1 MTERP
6 RSVSVRTGN
15 VVLVADDFAI
25 SGGVSAGIESLAR
38 QRRISAASAIVTL
51 PRWRYDAPRLAA
63 LRAEIAIG
71 LHINFT
77 LLQPLGAMPD
87 LAPRGLLPA
96 IGALTLKAVA
106 RRIDVE
112 EIAAETTR
120 QLAAFESATGFPPD
134 VIDGHQHVHALPKI
148 REGVMMALAARYR
161 SDAPRPLLRVPADR
175 AWALAARRQS
185 FGKAAVLSLLA
196 AGTSDRFRRA
206 GFPVNDSFAGVTS
219 FAADAATVARDID
232 AARVARRGL
241 HIAMCHPGLPT
252 AELAEIDA
260 ITDRRAVELAV
271 LGADNALTAQ
281 LWHPARPVDGAV
293 IDWKHERGAMP

>member
-1 MTERP
+1 MTERA
-6 RSVSVRTGN
+6 RSVSGGTGN

-38 QRRISAASAIVTL
+38 QRRISATSAIVTL
-51 PRWRYDAPRLAA
+51 PRWRHDAPRLAA

-71 LHINFT
+71 LHINLT

-87 LAPRGLLPA
+87 LAPRGLFPA
-96 IGALTLKAVA
+96 IGALTLKAVTG
-106 RRIDVE
+106 RIDVE

-148 REGVMMALAARYR
+148 RDGVMMALAARYR
-161 SDAPRPLLRVPADR
+161 SDAARPLLRVPADR
-175 AWALAARRQS
+175 ARALAARRQS

-196 AGTSDRFRRA
+196 AGTSDLFRRT

-219 FAADAATVARDID
+219 FAADAATVARDLE
-232 AARVARRGL
+232 AARVAPRGL

-252 AELAEIDA
+252 PGFAEPEPIPVV
-260 ITDRRAVELAV
+260 RPGGRGVR
-271 LGADNALTAQ
+271 GADTVFPAQ
-281 LWHPARPVDGAV
+281 LGPPPPPADGAV
-293 IDWKHERGAMP
+293 IDWMREREAMA